1 MQSDE
6 RGERKMNK
14 KTINKNDIFIRMLS
28 KMRMYCSMFYNF
40 STFSI
45 LDEGLFLCLVCQM
58 CQIFGIGTFE
68 RLDET

>member
-6 RGERKMNK
+6 RGERKIK
-14 KTINKNDIFIRMLS
+14 KTINGNGIFIRTFS

-45 LDEGLFLCLVCQM
+45 LDEGLFLYLICQM
-58 CQIFGIGTFE
+58 CQIFDI
-68 RLDET
+68 

>member
-14 KTINKNDIFIRMLS
+14 KTINGNGIFIRTLS
-28 KMRMYCSMFYNF
+28 KMRAYCSMFYNF

-45 LDEGLFLCLVCQM
+45 PDEVLFLCLVC
-58 CQIFGIGTFE
+58 
-68 RLDET
+68 